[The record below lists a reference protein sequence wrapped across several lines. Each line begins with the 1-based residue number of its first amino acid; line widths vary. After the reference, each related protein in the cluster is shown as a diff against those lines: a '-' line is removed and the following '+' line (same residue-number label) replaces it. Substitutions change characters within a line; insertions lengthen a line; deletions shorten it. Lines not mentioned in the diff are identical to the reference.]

1 MKNFT
6 LTLFLISC
14 FIISSLGL
22 AKNNLP
28 SEGKK
33 AVFFIPIISFNDDA
47 APNIDNDAILAFFKK
62 YSNLKDYQSDVS
74 DLYKDRAYKSIW
86 YEGNDVNEFG
96 HLMYHKLN
104 STYEEGVQLKIPYKD
119 KIDEVFNEES
129 TKKKISD
136 SDTELLLSSMYI
148 LYAKHVFQG
157 MDAAGQDKIEWYLPK
172 KKFSY
177 ETLLDS
183 IVSNPNLLDQNN
195 QILFSQYYKLQAVLK
210 KYREIEKNNTWKTI
224 TIPNPYKDLR
234 PDDTGVTIQ
243 DIRTR
248 LFVIGDLAK
257 DSKSNF
263 YDQEL
268 MDGVMKYKLRH
279 VLTPNYIITKEHINQ
294 MNEPV
299 SDRIK
304 TLMLNMERCR
314 WIPPTLEN
322 QDEYVMVNIPSFRLY
337 FVRNGN
343 YDVVS
348 KVFIGTP
355 LTKTVIFSGQIDRI
369 VFSPYW
375 YVPSSIIKNELQ
387 LKIAEDK
394 NYLADHNMEWNGGN
408 VRQKPGPENALG
420 LVKFMFPNPNDIYM
434 HDSPSKSLFG
444 FEKRIFS
451 HGCINVEKA
460 KELAIAMM
468 KDYPDWTIDKIN
480 AAMSGVKETPFM
492 LKKKIPI
499 YIGYFTAWVSKE
511 GDIGFFPDVYDR
523 DVRLNN
529 LLFPQDTAY
538 KTTNN

>member
-14 FIISSLGL
+14 FIVSSFGFSKDKTL
-22 AKNNLP
+22 
-28 SEGKK
+28 SEKK
-33 AVFFIPIISFNDDA
+33 KIAFFIPAPSFDNYAAPIIDDA
-47 APNIDNDAILAFFKK
+47 SLLAFFKK
-62 YSNLKDYQSDVS
+62 YSQLKEYQKDVS
-74 DLYKDRAYKSIW
+74 TLYKDRSYKSIW
-86 YEGNDVNEFG
+86 YEGSDINEFG
-96 HLMYHKLN
+96 HLMYQKLN
-104 STYEEGVQLKIPYKD
+104 STYEQGVQVRIPYKD

-129 TKKKISD
+129 DKKISE

-157 MDAAGQDKIEWYLPK
+157 MDAAEQNKIEWYLPK
-172 KKFSY
+172 KKLSY

-183 IVSNPNLLDQNN
+183 IVTNPNLLDENN
-195 QILFSQYYKLQAVLK
+195 HVLFSQYYKLQSVLK
-210 KYREIEKNNTWKTI
+210 KYREIEKNNTWNTI
-224 TIPNPYKDLR
+224 TMPNPYKDLR

-243 DIRTR
+243 DVRTR
-248 LFVIGDLAK
+248 LFVIGDLAQ

-279 VLTPNYIITKEHINQ
+279 VLTPNYIINKDHINQ

-322 QDEYVMVNIPSFRLY
+322 QEEYVMVNIPSFRLY

-375 YVPSSIIKNELQ
+375 YVPASIIKNELQ

-420 LVKFMFPNPNDIYM
+420 LVKFMFPNANDIYM
-434 HDSPSKSLFG
+434 HDSPSKTLFG

-460 KELAIAMM
+460 KELAVAMM
-468 KDYPDWTIDKIN
+468 KDYPDWTIDKID
-480 AAMSGVKETPFM
+480 AAMSGEKETPFK
-492 LKKKIPI
+492 LTKKIPI

-511 GDIGFFPDVYDR
+511 GDIGFFPDVYER
-523 DVRLNN
+523 DVKLNS
-529 LLFPQDTAY
+529 LLFPLDTGY
-538 KTTNN
+538 KTANN

>member
-14 FIISSLGL
+14 FIVSSFGFSKDKTL
-22 AKNNLP
+22 
-28 SEGKK
+28 SEKK
-33 AVFFIPIISFNDDA
+33 KIAFFIPAPSFDDYAVPIIDDA
-47 APNIDNDAILAFFKK
+47 SLAAFFKK
-62 YSNLKDYQSDVS
+62 YSQLKEYQKDVS
-74 DLYKDRAYKSIW
+74 TLYKDRSYKSIW
-86 YEGNDVNEFG
+86 YEGSDINEFG
-96 HLMYHKLN
+96 HLMYQKLN
-104 STYEEGVQLKIPYKD
+104 STYEQGVQVRIPYKD

-129 TKKKISD
+129 DKKISE

-157 MDAAGQDKIEWYLPK
+157 MDAAEQNKIEWYLPK
-172 KKFSY
+172 KKLSY

-183 IVSNPNLLDQNN
+183 IVTNPNLLDENN
-195 QILFSQYYKLQAVLK
+195 HVLFSQYYKLQSVLK
-210 KYREIEKNNTWKTI
+210 KYREIEKNNTWNTI
-224 TIPNPYKDLR
+224 TMPNPYKDLR

-243 DIRTR
+243 DVRTR
-248 LFVIGDLAK
+248 LFVIGDLAQ

-279 VLTPNYIITKEHINQ
+279 VLTPNYIINKDHINQ

-322 QDEYVMVNIPSFRLY
+322 QEEYVMVNIPSFRLY

-375 YVPSSIIKNELQ
+375 YVPASIIKNELQ

-434 HDSPSKSLFG
+434 HDSPSKTLFG

-460 KELAIAMM
+460 KELAVAMM
-468 KDYPDWTIDKIN
+468 KDYPDWTIDKID
-480 AAMSGVKETPFM
+480 AAMSGEKETPFK
-492 LKKKIPI
+492 LTKKIPI

-511 GDIGFFPDVYDR
+511 GDIGFFPDVYER
-523 DVRLNN
+523 DVKLNS
-529 LLFPQDTAY
+529 LLFPLDTGY
-538 KTTNN
+538 KTANN